1 MKKYSIIITLALA
14 TVIVAAGS
22 RYSMRVVVDP
32 ASYTLPVDPN
42 DPIVVVLA
50 PTHDPN
56 AYALWQSRFGDNE
69 RTTLFYEVSYNRER
83 GDNLA
88 RTLMARLRALEARVA
103 ALEPVVDPNGPP
115 AMPEIVP

>member
-42 DPIVVVLA
+42 
-50 PTHDPN
+50 
-56 AYALWQSRFGDNE
+56 
-69 RTTLFYEVSYNRER
+69 
-83 GDNLA
+83 
-88 RTLMARLRALEARVA
+88 
-103 ALEPVVDPNGPP
+103 GPP